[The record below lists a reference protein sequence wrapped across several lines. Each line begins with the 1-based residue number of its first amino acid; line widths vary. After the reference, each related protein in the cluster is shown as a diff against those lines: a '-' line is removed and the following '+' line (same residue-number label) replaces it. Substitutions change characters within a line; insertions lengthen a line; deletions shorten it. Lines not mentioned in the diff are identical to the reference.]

1 MKSKLCLSQPGIF
14 QVNLKMLF
22 YLILFLGTKS
32 FAQSPELTVKGEEAE
47 KVRMNK
53 LIVNVKVVGNIAYT
67 TAEMHFFN
75 SGTRQME
82 AELIFPLPENV
93 SVSRYAIDINGKMR
107 EAVPV
112 NKNKGKQV
120 FEAIEHRRVDPGLL
134 EKVDGN
140 NFRTRIYPLMP
151 NGERTVIIGYEE
163 ELSAFDKDN
172 LAYQLVSRYP
182 KKLDNF
188 ELNVSVLGTSASPT
202 VSENSGDA
210 IVFSKWNQSFQTS
223 IKKENYQPSEKLLFK
238 IPIQE
243 NAPSVIM
250 QNVGGQH
257 YFYGT
262 TFIEG
267 NKIAKKTPASIG
279 VIWDNSLSCK
289 TRDVKKE
296 LSLLN
301 AYFQK
306 IKNTKVTLYFLNYT
320 FEKQKEYT
328 ITNGNW
334 SELKA
339 VLEHTKYDG
348 GTRFSQLNFVNN
360 DEYLFFSDGLSSLSE
375 NVLPKTKKPIYTITS
390 SVSAD
395 FSFLNYSAM
404 QTGANFINLNQVNQD
419 NALDKLTNS
428 NLKFLGIKEN
438 YTVTDLFPMEGTSV
452 SGSFSFSGIS
462 LNQKNQITL
471 LFGYNGEAVLERKI
485 TLDAVLQ
492 NTNDVN
498 VEKLWAQKKI
508 ANLDFQYDKNA
519 DEIEL
524 LGKKYGIITKNTS
537 LIVLED
543 IRDYISYDIIPPAE
557 LRAEFDRIKKQ
568 ENDRSLSQQKNNWES
583 IESYF
588 QGLNDWWKK
597 DVKYT
602 APKPLPKPK
611 FQKNRRS
618 DNEEN
623 RSSGRSASAVST
635 RSTNVAAGRIEG
647 TVLDQQGLA
656 LPGVTVTIRGER
668 EGVYT
673 DFDGKFV
680 IRAAENSTLNFSYI
694 GFDSYQLNVGTNNQ
708 IRVQLRE
715 NTQSLQEVVVTSYA
729 APVRKR
735 DMTSSVQSITS
746 ETISQN
752 ADIAQ
757 RLEEKVSGIAAS
769 SSGSIDKVIFDEKVS
784 MPISQKPLIIVDG
797 KPFEGELSDLD
808 QDDIASVDV
817 LKNTMVTAL
826 YGSRASNGVVN
837 VVTKKGE
844 SNMINNEPKT
854 WNPDRLYLKAL
865 TAAPKEKQYD
875 LYFELRNGQERNPSF
890 YFDVAHFFY
899 NQGDIKKALQVI
911 STIADLGL
919 ENHQLYK
926 TLTYTLRQWKD
937 FDDALFTARQI
948 AKWRAHEPQSLR
960 DYALALEDA
969 GKYQEAFD
977 QLIKALEVNYY
988 GEMSG
993 QYQGMEDIILMDV
1006 NRLTMEHK
1014 GLKTDKLDKKYLE
1027 KMPVDIRIIM
1037 NWNLMDVDLD
1047 LHIIE
1052 PNGEEC
1058 YYAHKSTQAGARFS
1072 KDFTQGYGPEQYLI
1086 RNAIKGKYQIKT
1098 NYFGERELTESG
1110 PATVMVEIYTTRAGK
1125 TTKTLKTIQLGKIKE
1140 NEILA
1145 EIVW

>member
-279 VIWDNSLSCK
+279 LIWDNSLSCK

-296 LSLLN
+296 MSLLN

-404 QTGANFINLNQVNQD
+404 QTGGNFINLNQVNQD

-428 NLKFLGIKEN
+428 NFKFLGIKEN

-568 ENDRSLSQQKNNWES
+568 ENDRSLAQQKNNWES

-588 QGLNDWWKK
+588 QGLNDWWKN

-611 FQKNRRS
+611 VQKNRRS

-784 MPISQKPLIIVDG
+784 MPISKKPLIIVDG

-993 QYQGMEDIILMDV
+993 QYQGVEDIILMDV

>member
-1 MKSKLCLSQPGIF
+1 MKSKICLSKPEIF
-14 QVNLKMLF
+14 QGILK
-22 YLILFLGTKS
+22 LFLFVLLFAGTKT
-32 FAQSPELTVKGEEAE
+32 FAQSPELTVKGDAAE
-47 KVRMNK
+47 SVRMSQ

-75 SGTRQME
+75 SGSRQME

-151 NGERTVIIGYEE
+151 NGERIVIIGYEE
-163 ELSAFDKDN
+163 ELSAFDKNN

-182 KKLDNF
+182 KKLDKF
-188 ELNVSVLGTSASPT
+188 EINVSVLGTAASPT
-202 VSENSGDA
+202 VNENSGEQ

-223 IKKENYQPSEKLLFK
+223 FKKENYQPSEKLLFN

-243 NAPSVIM
+243 NAPSVLM
-250 QNVGGQH
+250 QNLGGQY
-257 YFYGT
+257 YFYGN
-262 TFIEG
+262 TFVEG
-267 NKIAKKTPASIG
+267 NKVAKKAPASIG
-279 VIWDNSLSCK
+279 LVWDNSLSCK
-289 TRDVKKE
+289 TRDLKKE
-296 LSLLN
+296 LNLLD

-320 FEKQKEYT
+320 FEKQKEFV
-328 ITNGNW
+328 ISDGNW
-334 SELKA
+334 TELKS
-339 VLEHTKYDG
+339 VLQNTKYDG
-348 GTRFSQLNFVNN
+348 GTRFSQINFPVH
-360 DEYLFFSDGLSSLSE
+360 DEFLFFSDGLSSLSE
-375 NVLPKTKKPIYTITS
+375 NVLPKTSIPVYTITS
-390 SVSAD
+390 SVSSD
-395 FSFLNYSAM
+395 FAFLNFAAM
-404 QTGANFINLNQVNQD
+404 KTGGNFINLNQLNET
-419 NALDKLTNS
+419 NALDKLVNN

-438 YTVTDLFPMEGTSV
+438 YTITDLFPMKGTSV

-462 LNQKNQITL
+462 LNPKSEIIL
-471 LFGYNGEAVLERKI
+471 LFGYNNTVVVERKI
-485 TLDAVLQ
+485 SLDAVAQ
-492 NTNDVN
+492 NTADVN
-498 VEKLWAQKKI
+498 IEKLWAQKKI
-508 ANLDFQYDKNA
+508 ANLDLQYEKNA

-543 IRDYISYDIIPPAE
+543 IRDYIAYDIVPPAE
-557 LRAEFDRIKKQ
+557 LRAEFDRMKKQ
-568 ENDRSLSQQKNNWES
+568 EQDTNLAAQKNNWES
-583 IESYF
+583 IEDYF
-588 QGLNDWWKK
+588 ATLNSWWKQ
-597 DVKYT
+597 DLKYT
-602 APKPLPKPK
+602 APKQQPKVKVRHPRRPNNSGSNVSSSRSTRVPAGFISGVIVDAQGLPLP
-611 FQKNRRS
+611 
-618 DNEEN
+618 
-623 RSSGRSASAVST
+623 GAV
-635 RSTNVAAGRIEG
+635 VRIN
-647 TVLDQQGLA
+647 
-656 LPGVTVTIRGER
+656 GER
-668 EGVYT
+668 GGVNT
-673 DFDGKFV
+673 DFEGKFT
-680 IRAAENSTLNFSYI
+680 IQAPENSN
-694 GFDSYQLNVGTNNQ
+694 LNVGFIGYESSQVNVGRNNQ

-715 NTQSLQEVVVTSYA
+715 SSQHLQEVVVTA
-729 APVRKR
+729 LGTTRARK
-735 DMTSSVQSITS
+735 SVGYSTQVVSQESIS
-746 ETISQN
+746 NN
-752 ADIAQ
+752 A
-757 RLEEKVSGIAAS
+757 
-769 SSGSIDKVIFDEKVS
+769 S
-784 MPISQKPLIIVDG
+784 MPVALAGKVAGVQIAPSVTSDQMISSENEAI
-797 KPFEGELSDLD
+797 SDAKKD
-808 QDDIASVDV
+808 SDV
-817 LKNTMVTAL
+817 EDEDVEYA
-826 YGSRASNGVVN
+826 
-837 VVTKKGE
+837 E
-844 SNMINNEPKT
+844 SNEIENEPKT

-865 TAAPKEKQYD
+865 ASAPKEKQYA
-875 LYFELRNGQERNPSF
+875 LYFELRNAQERNPAF

-899 NQGDIKKALQVI
+899 NQGDVRKALQII
-911 STIADLGL
+911 SNIADLGL

-937 FDDALFTARQI
+937 FDDALFTAGKI

-993 QYQGMEDIILMDV
+993 QYEGVEDIILMDI
-1006 NRLTMEHK
+1006 NRLMIEHK
-1014 GLKTDKLDKKYLE
+1014 NLKTGKLDKKYLD

-1058 YYAHKSTQAGARFS
+1058 FYGHRSTQAGARFS

-1125 TTKTLKTIQLGKIKE
+1125 TSKTLKTIQLGKIKE

-1145 EIVW
+1145 EIIW

>member
-1 MKSKLCLSQPGIF
+1 MFSIYVYKLNSRVMKSKRRLSQPEFF
-14 QVNLKMLF
+14 QVNWKVLF
-22 YLILFLGTKS
+22 YFLLFLGTKS
-32 FAQSPELTVKGEEAE
+32 FAQSPELTVKGDDAE

-151 NGERTVIIGYEE
+151 NGERIVIIGYEE
-163 ELSAFDKDN
+163 ELSAFDKNN

-182 KKLDNF
+182 KKLDQF
-188 ELNVSVLGTSASPT
+188 EMDVSVLGTEKAP
-202 VSENSGDA
+202 VVAENSGDE
-210 IVFSKWNQSFQTS
+210 IVFSKWNQAFQAS
-223 IKKENYQPSEKLLFK
+223 IKKENYQPSEKLVFK
-238 IPIQE
+238 IPIQQ
-243 NAPSVIM
+243 NSPSVLM

-257 YFYGT
+257 YFYGN

-267 NKIAKKTPASIG
+267 NKIAKKNPASIG
-279 VIWDNSLSCK
+279 LIWDNSLSCK
-289 TRDVKKE
+289 TRDLKKE
-296 LSLLN
+296 VALLD

-328 ITNGNW
+328 ITDGNW
-334 SELKA
+334 AELKT
-339 VLEHTKYDG
+339 VLENAKYDG
-348 GTRFSQLNFVNN
+348 GTRFSKINLLPH
-360 DEYLFFSDGLSSLSE
+360 DEFLLFSDGLSSLSE

-395 FSFLNYSAM
+395 FSFLNFSSM
-404 QTGANFINLNQVNQD
+404 KTGGNFINLNQINAET
-419 NALDKLTNS
+419 ALDKLTNAS
-428 NLKFLGIKEN
+428 LKFLGIKEN
-438 YTVTDLFPMEGTSV
+438 LTVTDLFPMEGTSV
-452 SGSFSFSGIS
+452 SGNFSFSGIS
-462 LNQKNQITL
+462 LNPKNEITL
-471 LFGYNGEAVLERKI
+471 LFGYNNEAVLERKI
-485 TLDAVLQ
+485 TLDGAVQ

-498 VEKLWAQKKI
+498 IEKLWAQKKI
-508 ANLDFQYDKNA
+508 ANLDFEYAKNA

-568 ENDRSLSQQKNNWES
+568 EHDNSLAQQKNNWES

-588 QGLNDWWKK
+588 EGLNNWWKK
-597 DVKYT
+597 DLKYSI
-602 APKPLPKPK
+602 PKPLPKPK
-611 FQKNRRS
+611 VQKTLRS
-618 DNEEN
+618 NTSVTN
-623 RSSGRSASAVST
+623 VNSSRSASVVSR
-635 RSTNVAAGRIEG
+635 RSTNVAAGQVSG
-647 TVLDQQGLA
+647 TVLDQSGIA
-656 LPGVTVTIRGER
+656 LPGVSVTVNGER
-668 EGVYT
+668 EGVST

-680 IRAAENSTLNFSYI
+680 IRAAGNSTLLFSYV
-694 GFDSYQLNVGTNNQ
+694 GFDRYQLNVGSNNQ
-708 IRVQLRE
+708 FTVRLRE
-715 NTQSLQEVVVTSYA
+715 SSAQLEEVVVTGYA
-729 APVRKR
+729 STQKR
-735 DMTSSVQSITS
+735 SVTSAVQSISAESVSMNADKSQVLAGIVAGVQVTPSPSDNAVIIRENMTIDNSDKELIGENEGTES
-746 ETISQN
+746 ENAIISQ
-752 ADIAQ
+752 
-757 RLEEKVSGIAAS
+757 
-769 SSGSIDKVIFDEKVS
+769 
-784 MPISQKPLIIVDG
+784 
-797 KPFEGELSDLD
+797 
-808 QDDIASVDV
+808 
-817 LKNTMVTAL
+817 
-826 YGSRASNGVVN
+826 
-837 VVTKKGE
+837 
-844 SNMINNEPKT
+844 NEPKT

-865 TAAPKEKQYD
+865 AKAPKEKQYD
-875 LYFELRNGQERNPSF
+875 LYLELRNAQERNPSF

-899 NQGDIKKALQVI
+899 NQGDVEKALQII
-911 STIADLGL
+911 SNIADLGL

-937 FDDALFTARQI
+937 YEDALFTAKQI
-948 AKWRAHEPQSLR
+948 AKWREHEPQSLR
-960 DYALALEDA
+960 DYALTLEDA

-993 QYQGMEDIILMDV
+993 QYEGVEDIILMDI
-1006 NRLTMEHK
+1006 NRLTIEHK
-1014 GLKTDKLDKKYLE
+1014 GLKTGKLDKKYLE

-1058 YYAHKSTQAGARFS
+1058 YYGHKSTQAGARFS

-1086 RNAIKGKYQIKT
+1086 RNALKGKYQIKT

-1110 PATVMVEIYTTRAGK
+1110 PATVMVEIYTTRAGR

>member
-267 NKIAKKTPASIG
+267 NKIAKKTPVSIG
-279 VIWDNSLSCK
+279 LIWDNSLSCK

-404 QTGANFINLNQVNQD
+404 QTGGNFINLNQVNQD

-568 ENDRSLSQQKNNWES
+568 ENDRSLAQQKNNWES

-588 QGLNDWWKK
+588 QGLNDWWKN

-611 FQKNRRS
+611 VQKNRRS

-844 SNMINNEPKT
+844 SNVINNEPKT

-926 TLTYTLRQWKD
+926 TLTYTLYQWKD

-993 QYQGMEDIILMDV
+993 QYQGVEDIILMDV
-1006 NRLTMEHK
+1006 NCLTMEHK
-1014 GLKTDKLDKKYLE
+1014 GLKTGKLDKKYLE

>member
-262 TFIEG
+262 AFIEG
-267 NKIAKKTPASIG
+267 NKIAKKAAVSIG
-279 VIWDNSLSCK
+279 LIWDNSLSCK

-296 LSLLN
+296 MSLLN

-339 VLEHTKYDG
+339 VLENTKYDG
-348 GTRFSQLNFVNN
+348 GTRFSQLNFMNN

-404 QTGANFINLNQVNQD
+404 QTGGNFINLNQVNQD

-471 LFGYNGEAVLERKI
+471 LFGYNNEAVLERKI

-568 ENDRSLSQQKNNWES
+568 ENDRSLAQQKNNWES

-611 FQKNRRS
+611 VQKNRRS

-784 MPISQKPLIIVDG
+784 MPISKKPLIIVDG

-899 NQGDIKKALQVI
+899 NQGDSKKALQVI

-993 QYQGMEDIILMDV
+993 QYEGVEDIILMDV

-1014 GLKTDKLDKKYLE
+1014 GLKTGKLDKKYLE

-1058 YYAHKSTQAGARFS
+1058 YYAHKGTQAGARFS